1 MATTD
6 TSSSNGDVNEADRAG
21 APYRAK
27 ATQADTS
34 IVTMSGISK
43 TFFRGKEPIHV
54 LDGLDLDVPT
64 GSFEALMGPSGSGKS
79 TLLNLIAGLDRPT
92 SGSIRVAGADL
103 ASMSDGQLARWRSQN
118 IGFIF
123 QWFNL
128 IPVLTAAQNVELPL
142 LLTSLGGAERK
153 KRVATALRVVGLED
167 RMDHY
172 PRQLSGGQE
181 QRVAIARAIVND
193 PKIIVAD
200 EPTGDL
206 DRKSADDVLT
216 LMEKLNRELGKTIFM
231 VTHDPA
237 AAERAKI
244 QRKLDKGALQ

>member
-1 MATTD
+1 MAD
-6 TSSSNGDVNEADRAG
+6 DSEKKSNGE
-21 APYRAK
+21 
-27 ATQADTS
+27 S
-34 IVTMSGISK
+34 IVTLSGINK
-43 TFFRGKEPIHV
+43 TFWRGKEPIHV
-54 LDGLDLDVPT
+54 LDKLDLDVPS

-79 TLLNLIAGLDRPT
+79 TLLNIIAGLDRPS
-92 SGSIRVAGADL
+92 SGSVKVSGKEL
-103 ASMSDGQLARWRSQN
+103 SKMSDGELAKWRSQN
-118 IGFIF
+118 IGFVF
-123 QWFNL
+123 QSFNL

-142 LLTSLGGAERK
+142 LLTGLNGAERK

-216 LMEKLNRELGKTIFM
+216 LMEKLNKDLGKTIFM

-237 AAERAKI
+237 AAERATVR
-244 QRKLDKGALQ
+244 RKLDKGALQ

>member
-1 MATTD
+1 MATSD
-6 TSSSNGDVNEADRAG
+6 KNGND
-21 APYRAK
+21 
-27 ATQADTS
+27 S
-34 IVTMSGISK
+34 IVTLSGIEK
-43 TFFRGKEPIHV
+43 TFQRGREPIRV
-54 LDGLDLDVPT
+54 LDNLDLDVPT

-79 TLLNLIAGLDRPT
+79 TLLNIIAGLDRPT
-92 SGSIRVAGADL
+92 KGKVRVAGAQLDT
-103 ASMSDGQLARWRSQN
+103 MSDGELAKWRSQT
-118 IGFIF
+118 IGFVF
-123 QWFNL
+123 QSFNL
-128 IPVLTAAQNVELPL
+128 IPVLTAQQNVELPL
-142 LLTSLGGAERK
+142 LLTSLGSSDRK
-153 KRVATALRVVGLED
+153 KRVQTALRVVGLED

-216 LMEKLNRELGKTIFM
+216 LMEKLNKELGKTIFM

-237 AAERAKI
+237 AAERASV

>member
-1 MATTD
+1 MAEDKATNGK
-6 TSSSNGDVNEADRAG
+6 NGD
-21 APYRAK
+21 
-27 ATQADTS
+27 S
-34 IVTMSGISK
+34 IVTLKGIDK
-43 TFFRGKEPIHV
+43 TFYRGKEPIHV
-54 LDGLDLDVPT
+54 LEKLDLEVPT

-79 TLLNLIAGLDRPT
+79 TLLNIIAGLDRPT
-92 SGSIRVAGADL
+92 SGSVKVAGVEL
-103 ASMSDGQLARWRSQN
+103 ANMSDGELAKWRSN
-118 IGFIF
+118 TIGFVF
-123 QWFNL
+123 QSFNL
-128 IPVLTAAQNVELPL
+128 IPVLTAAENVELPL
-142 LLTSLGGAERK
+142 LLTSLGSGERK

-181 QRVAIARAIVND
+181 QRTAIARAIVND

-216 LMEKLNRELGKTIFM
+216 LMDRLNRELGKTILM

-237 AAERAKI
+237 AAEKASVR
-244 QRKLDKGALQ
+244 RKLDKGALQ

>member
-1 MATTD
+1 MAED
-6 TSSSNGDVNEADRAG
+6 TEAKTESNKSKSNGA
-21 APYRAK
+21 
-27 ATQADTS
+27 S
-34 IVTMSGISK
+34 IVKLTTIAK
-43 TFFRGKEPIHV
+43 TFYRGKEPIHV
-54 LDGLDLDVPT
+54 LEKLDLDVPE

-79 TLLNLIAGLDRPT
+79 TLLNIIAGLDRPS
-92 SGSIRVAGADL
+92 SGSVVIAGDNL
-103 ASMSDGQLARWRSQN
+103 TRMSDGELAKWRSQT
-118 IGFIF
+118 IGFVF
-123 QWFNL
+123 QSFNL

-142 LLTSLGGAERK
+142 LLTSLSGAERK

-167 RMDHY
+167 RMEHY

-216 LMEKLNRELGKTIFM
+216 LMEKLNKELGKTIFM

-237 AAERAKI
+237 AAERAGVR
-244 QRKLDKGALQ
+244 RKLDKGALL